1 MQIQPHSQAC
11 KQGRWRRPP
20 LPFLKIEKMSRLWNK
35 VPDCACLWF
44 KFSIQYVVLRL
55 SRRKVSKMFPCGASF
70 SCVFDE
76 MFVEVFQFHN
86 SRIYTHIETLLRHI
100 QAYSA
105 PCVTL
110 AYSQPCHILNPDISR
125 TAGVFK
131 TMRNVDQTYLK
142 LCHRHYST
150 IFRHIQNLVYIQNTC
165 ICRNLAYSESWN
177 IQNSSII
184 ASPRKFRTL
193 SY

>member
-1 MQIQPHSQAC
+1 
-11 KQGRWRRPP
+11 
-20 LPFLKIEKMSRLWNK
+20 MSRFWKK

-44 KFSIQYVVLRL
+44 KFSIQYVVLRV
-55 SRRKVSKMFPCGASF
+55 SRRKVSKMFPCGASA

-110 AYSQPCHILNPDISR
+110 AYSQPCHILNPDIFR

-131 TMRNVDQTYLK
+131 TMRNVDQTYLEA
-142 LCHRHYST
+142 LSQAL
-150 IFRHIQNLVYIQNTC
+150 FNHIQVYSEPCVYSEHLHMQKPDILGIPEYSELFHNCIPTQIQNPVMLKK
-165 ICRNLAYSESWN
+165 IYEYSE
-177 IQNSSII
+177 
-184 ASPRKFRTL
+184 L
-193 SY
+193 